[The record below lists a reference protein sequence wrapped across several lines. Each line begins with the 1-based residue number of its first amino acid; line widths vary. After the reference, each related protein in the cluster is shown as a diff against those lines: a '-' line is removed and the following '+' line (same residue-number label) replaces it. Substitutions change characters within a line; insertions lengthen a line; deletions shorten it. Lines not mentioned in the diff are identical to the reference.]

1 MEWDI
6 DNRVMNQMAFEER
19 VSRALPTQ
27 NCVVSGFPLLSVILL
42 LGHSS
47 NQATSCSFLKR
58 EALLDRGKTL
68 LQSCSSKWHLEIPE
82 SSGGAG
88 VSGLKSMS
96 SKWSL

>member
-27 NCVVSGFPLLSVILL
+27 NCVVSGFPLFSVILL

-47 NQATSCSFLKR
+47 NQATSCSFL
-58 EALLDRGKTL
+58 RGRPCLIGERLFYNPVPQNGIWK
-68 LQSCSSKWHLEIPE
+68 S
-82 SSGGAG
+82 
-88 VSGLKSMS
+88 LKV
-96 SKWSL
+96 LGEQG